1 MRFGIHIQLVGK
13 GGDIMGH
20 MIFLIIT
27 VVIGFTLGY
36 YGFSAV
42 WWLLGRLIKFFVR
55 KLK

>member
-1 MRFGIHIQLVGK
+1 
-13 GGDIMGH
+13 MGH